1 MVNIKCLLLGHK
13 RKLTND
19 PVTTKLICKRCNAK
33 IKKFKLFKRKKPVVR
48 YCIREIKK
56 NEYLATCNIP
66 DITATGISFQQTHNR
81 FIESLGNHYNLNPT
95 TEIRIIRDMKIK

>member
-33 IKKFKLFKRKKPVVR
+33 IKKTRLFKRKKPVVR
-48 YCIREIKK
+48 YCIREQKK
-56 NEYLATCNIP
+56 NHFVAVCNIS
-66 DITATGISFQQTHNR
+66 DITATGVSFQQAHNK
-81 FIESLGNHYNLNPT
+81 FIENLSNHFDLNPT
-95 TEIRIIRDMKIK
+95 SEIRIIRDMKIK